1 VKWFDT
7 IALSI
12 RGTIADLRHRA
23 GGKRRTRGPR
33 IRYERV
39 DEFPELLNSA
49 TLYVAGEEPHIW
61 AAAMLCPCGCG
72 DVIEL
77 NLLREASPCW
87 TVRQRRDGSVTLMPS
102 IWRTKGCRSHFLIRN
117 SRIDWCRFE
126 KGSPS
131 KSPRDR

>member
-1 VKWFDT
+1 MKWFDA

-12 RGTIADLRHRA
+12 RGTIADLRHRVGA
-23 GGKRRTRGPR
+23 KRRARGPR

-39 DEFPELLNSA
+39 DEFPELLEPG

-61 AAAMLCPCGCG
+61 VAAMLCPCGCG

-77 NLLREASPCW
+77 NLLKEASPCW

-126 KGSPS
+126 NGFTS
-131 KSPRDR
+131 